1 MIFLMLF
8 IGVFDI
14 GFELDKKWILDIHR
28 GIIMG
33 WQKYGL
39 LFVIKQSIPIL
50 GISRRLI
57 GNQTQIYHPFCK
69 LDI

>member
-33 WQKYGL
+33 
-39 LFVIKQSIPIL
+39 
-50 GISRRLI
+50 
-57 GNQTQIYHPFCK
+57 
-69 LDI
+69 